1 MFQVSMFTSTG
12 GQHGGQEVTALTTMP
27 FFIHSTYSSP
37 SLYYELADDKVG
49 SK

>member
-1 MFQVSMFTSTG
+1 MFTSTG

-27 FFIHSTYSSP
+27 FFIHSKHSTP
-37 SLYYELADDKVG
+37 RMTQADKVVG